1 MKILVVDDDPITRL
15 ALESLLAQRG
25 YQVITAVDGEQAYE
39 LLQKEDAPRLA
50 IVDWMMPG
58 MSGVDLCR
66 KLRDADSTS
75 RTHVIM
81 LTGKRSKED
90 LVAGLDAGADDYVR
104 KPFDIDELHARLRAA
119 QRLIGLQDHLR
130 VRANVD
136 ELTGLLNRSAIRD
149 VLRRLL
155 AQAARE
161 GTAVSVVLA
170 DIDNFK
176 QLNDTHGHL
185 AGDAALRRLAK
196 LLGARLRPYD
206 MAGRYGGEEF
216 LIVLPGCGLEDACDV
231 AERVRTYVASQAIL
245 TPAGSLKL
253 TLSFG
258 VASSVGD
265 ALELE
270 ELVRAA
276 DKALY
281 QAKQAGRNRT
291 EASSDQP
298 HSETASPR
306 SASVP
311 SRGPNAPAPQRAA
324 SHSLGRGADQ
334 PEA

>member
-25 YQVITAVDGEQAYE
+25 YQVITVVDGEQAYE
-39 LLQKEDAPRLA
+39 LLQKDDAPRLA

-66 KLRDADSTS
+66 KLREADCAS

-90 LVAGLDAGADDYVR
+90 LVTGLDAGADDYVR

-119 QRLIGLQDHLR
+119 QRLIGLQDHMR
-130 VRANVD
+130 IQANVD

-149 VLRRLL
+149 VLRREL
-155 AQAARE
+155 AHAARE
-161 GTAVSVVLA
+161 KTAVSIVLG
-170 DIDNFK
+170 DVDGFK
-176 QLNDTHGHL
+176 QLNDTFGHL
-185 AGDAALRRLAK
+185 AGDATLRRLAK

-206 MAGRYGGEEF
+206 LVGRYGGEEF
-216 LIVLPGCGLEDACDV
+216 LLVLPGCHSRDAFEL
-231 AERVRTYVASQAIL
+231 AERVRTYVANQAIA
-245 TPAGSLKL
+245 TSSGSLKI

-258 VASSVGD
+258 VATSSDD

-270 ELVRAA
+270 ELVLAA

-281 QAKQAGRNRT
+281 RAKAAGCNCTDAAPDHNDSGTPVPHVTAAPGRASTPVSQRVASHNFARGAGR
-291 EASSDQP
+291 
-298 HSETASPR
+298 
-306 SASVP
+306 
-311 SRGPNAPAPQRAA
+311 
-324 SHSLGRGADQ
+324 